1 MKRDVELRIKAI
13 ESLLV
18 KPHIEPA
25 GRVQLL
31 RCYAD
36 ANRQARVLNVKQW
49 ETARALAEGWHGTE
63 KELIQTAKD
72 LA

>member
-1 MKRDVELRIKAI
+1 MRRDVELRIQAI
-13 ESLLV
+13 EQLLV
-18 KPHIEPA
+18 KPHIDPA

-49 ETARALAEGWHGTE
+49 ETARSLAEGWHGTE
-63 KELIQTAKD
+63 KELIQTAKG
-72 LA
+72 LS